1 MDLSRQRGL
10 GSPWVT
16 VANLC
21 GRNNLGQAII
31 SATHLG
37 CWCMLAWLVDKIFV
51 FSLHPSIH
59 CPPTWTGWIGHR
71 HWKHFTWDSKLPEVL
86 SMQRFVTYQMIYHI
100 FLTLSDLN
108 LCMWRH
114 GGHSYLQETVCVLAE
129 CRFTI
134 HYGHHCVFIINVSWK
149 IRCLAKL
156 TNSLKLKSFKLSNLV
171 QDNYFYPLSIM
182 LKNDSSGTR
191 RLFKQMF

>member
-1 MDLSRQRGL
+1 MDLNRQHGL

-21 GRNNLGQAII
+21 GRNII
-31 SATHLG
+31 LDKQLSLQPT
-37 CWCMLAWLVDKIFV
+37 WLVDMCLHVWWIK
-51 FSLHPSIH
+51 SLLSTPIYTLPSYLDRLNRTLALEAFYLGFKV
-59 CPPTWTGWIGHR
+59 TWSPFNAVIC
-71 HWKHFTWDSKLPEVL
+71 DISDDI
-86 SMQRFVTYQMIYHI
+86 SYISDI
-100 FLTLSDLN
+100 SDLN
-108 LCMWRH
+108 LPRWRH
-114 GGHSYLQETVCVLAE
+114 GGHSYLRDTACVLAE